1 MRTQSVDT
9 HPKAEQVQ
17 IALIRQ
23 ASVAQR
29 IARMRSL
36 TSSLMRLSKR
46 AIRRANPEL
55 SPDELD
61 VLFVRYHYGEDL
73 AIRFQQY
80 LHQRK
85 LHGNF

>member
-1 MRTQSVDT
+1 MRTQSIDT
-9 HPKAEQVQ
+9 HPKVEQIQ
-17 IALIRQ
+17 INLIRQ

-29 IARMRSL
+29 ISKMRSL

-46 AIRRANPEL
+46 AIRRANPGL

-61 VLFVRYHYGEDL
+61 VLFVRYHYGENL
-73 AIRFQQY
+73 AIRFQRY